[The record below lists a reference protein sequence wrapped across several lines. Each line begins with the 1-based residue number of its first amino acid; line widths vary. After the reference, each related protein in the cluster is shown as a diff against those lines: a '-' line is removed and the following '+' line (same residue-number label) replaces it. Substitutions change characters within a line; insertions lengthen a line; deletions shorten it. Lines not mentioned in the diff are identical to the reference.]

1 MDFSLL
7 LQDIPTLLVVILGVP
22 AVLAAYIVGGEYLV
36 RRLPDKNRPQ
46 VRPWIWVGPAL
57 ILVAAYLLI
66 PAILTAIQSLESNNV
81 DVLDPSTWGTNFV
94 GFKNFARQFADFPT
108 GGAWIAIRNNVIFWL
123 IFYTIFTLIF
133 GLILA
138 VLFDRVKYEQFVK
151 SLIFM
156 PMAISS
162 VALGLIWDFMYEYQP
177 PGEPQTG
184 TMNALVTTLFRHD
197 PVSWLQDQWPGE
209 TFNLLN
215 NLALIG
221 AATWGIT
228 GFAMVILSAALKGI
242 PGELL
247 EAARVDG
254 AGEITVFRRVILPLM
269 MPTIVVV
276 GTTLVIFALKAFDVV
291 YVMTSGNYNTDV
303 LAYRMYNQLYLA
315 SNSGGASAV
324 AIILLVAV
332 VPVLIFNLRQFRAVE
347 ARR

>member
-1 MDFSLL
+1 MDFSIL
-7 LQDIPTLLVVILGVP
+7 LQDLPTLLTVIIGVP
-22 AVLAAYIVGGEYLV
+22 AILAAYIVGGELLV

-57 ILVAAYLLI
+57 ILVASFLLF
-66 PAILTAIQSLESNNV
+66 PAIGTAIQSFENNAGE
-81 DVLDPSTWGTNFV
+81 WV
-94 GFKNFARQFADFPT
+94 GLHNYATQFADFPS
-108 GGAWIAIRNNVIFWL
+108 GGAWVAIRNNVIFWL
-123 IFYTIFTLIF
+123 IFYTLLSLAA
-133 GLILA
+133 GLVLA
-138 VLFDRVKYEQFVK
+138 VLFDRVPYESFAK

-162 VALGLIWDFMYEYQP
+162 VALGVIWDFMYQYQP
-177 PGEPQTG
+177 PGESQTG
-184 TMNALVTTLFRHD
+184 TLNAIVTNVLHHD
-197 PVSWLQDQWPGE
+197 PVSWLQDQWP
-209 TFNLLN
+209 TDHFNLLN

-221 AATWGIT
+221 AASWGIV

-242 PGELL
+242 PADLL

-254 AGEITVFRRVILPLM
+254 AGELTIFRRVIFPLM

-303 LAYRMYNQLYLA
+303 LAYRMYNQLYSA
-315 SNSGGASAV
+315 GNSGGASAV

-347 ARR
+347 SRR

>member
-1 MDFSLL
+1 MDFSVL

-57 ILVAAYLLI
+57 ILVAAYLLLPTI
-66 PAILTAIQSLESNNV
+66 GTIIQSFENNEGV
-81 DVLDPSTWGTNFV
+81 SV
-94 GFKNFARQFADFPT
+94 GFANYASQFADFPN
-108 GGAWIAIRNNVIFWL
+108 GGAWVAIRNNIIFWL
-123 IFYTIFTLIF
+123 IFYTLFALAF
-133 GLILA
+133 GLVLA
-138 VLFDRVKYEQFVK
+138 VLFDRVRYESFVK

-162 VALGLIWDFMYEYQP
+162 VALGLIWDFMYQYQA
-177 PGEPQTG
+177 PGAVQTG
-184 TMNALVTTLFRHD
+184 TLNAIVTFFHHD
-197 PVSWLQDQWPGE
+197 PVVWLHDTWPSDS
-209 TFNLLN
+209 FNVLN

-254 AGEITVFRRVILPLM
+254 AGELTVFRRVILPLM

-291 YVMTSGNYNTDV
+291 YVMTGGNYNTDV
-303 LAYRMYNQLYLA
+303 LAFRMYEQLYTA
-315 SNSGGASAV
+315 GNNGHASAV
-324 AIILLVAV
+324 AVILLIAV
-332 VPVLIFNLRQFRAVE
+332 IPVLIFNLQQFRAVE
-347 ARR
+347 SRR

>member
-1 MDFSLL
+1 MDFSVLL
-7 LQDIPTLLVVILGVP
+7 SDLPTLVVVIAGVP
-22 AVLAAYIVGGEYLV
+22 LVLAAYIVGGEYVV

-46 VRPWIWVGPAL
+46 VRPWIWVGPA
-57 ILVAAYLLI
+57 IFLVAAILFI
-66 PAILTAIQSLESNNV
+66 PAVFTVIQSFQDNH
-81 DVLDPSTWGTNFV
+81 GNFV
-94 GFKNFARQFADFPT
+94 GLQNYTNQLADFPS
-108 GGAWIAIRNNVIFWL
+108 GGAWVAIRNNIIIWL
-123 IFYTIFTLIF
+123 IFYTLFVLAF
-133 GLILA
+133 GLALA
-138 VLFDRVKYEQFVK
+138 VLFDRVSYETVVK

-162 VALGLIWDFMYEYQP
+162 VALGVIWKFMFWYQP
-177 PGEPQTG
+177 PGSTQTG
-184 TMNALVTTLFRHD
+184 TLNAIVTSLHHE
-197 PVSWLQDQWPGE
+197 PVAWLQDQWPNG
-209 TFNLLN
+209 LAVLN

-254 AGEITVFRRVILPLM
+254 AGELTVFRRVIFPLM

-291 YVMTSGNYNTDV
+291 YVMTNGNYNTDV
-303 LAYRMYNQLYLA
+303 LAFRMYNLLYLA
-315 SNSGGASAV
+315 HNPAGASAV
-324 AIILLVAV
+324 AIILLIAV

>member
-1 MDFSLL
+1 MDFSVL

-22 AVLAAYIVGGEYLV
+22 AILAAYIVGGELLV

-57 ILVAAYLLI
+57 ILVSGFLLL
-66 PAILTAIQSLESNNV
+66 PAIGTMFQSFENNAG
-81 DVLDPSTWGTNFV
+81 SWV
-94 GFKNFARQFADFPT
+94 GFNNYASQFADFPQ
-108 GGAWIAIRNNVIFWL
+108 GGAWVAIRNNVIFWL
-123 IFYTIFTLIF
+123 IFYTLFTLFF

-138 VLFDRVKYEQFVK
+138 VLFDRVRYESIVK

-162 VALGLIWDFMYEYQP
+162 VALGIIWIFMYQYST
-177 PGEPQTG
+177 PGEPQVG
-184 TMNALVTTLFRHD
+184 TLNAIVTFFHHD
-197 PVSWLQDQWPGE
+197 PVVWLQDQWPSDK
-209 TFNLLN
+209 FNLLN

-228 GFAMVILSAALKGI
+228 GFSMVILSAALKGI

-254 AGEITVFRRVILPLM
+254 AGEITVFRRVIFPLM

-291 YVMTSGNYNTDV
+291 YVMTGGNYNTDV
-303 LAYRMYNQLYLA
+303 LAFRMYEQLYTA
-315 SNSGGASAV
+315 GNNGHASAV
-324 AIILLVAV
+324 AVILLIAV
-332 VPVLIFNLRQFRAVE
+332 IPVLIFNLRQFRAVE

>member
-1 MDFSLL
+1 MDFSVLL
-7 LQDIPTLLVVILGVP
+7 SDIPTLVVVIVAVP
-22 AVLAAYIVGGEYLV
+22 AILAAYIVGGEYLV
-36 RRLPDKNRPQ
+36 RLLPDKNRPQ
-46 VRPWIWVGPAL
+46 VRPWLWVGPAL
-57 ILVAAYLLI
+57 VLIAGYLLI
-66 PAILTAIQSLESNNV
+66 PAIKTAIQSFQNNAG
-81 DVLDPSTWGTNFV
+81 DSV
-94 GFKNFARQFADFPT
+94 GWKNYITQFSGFPT
-108 GGAWIAIRNNVIFWL
+108 GGAWVAIRNNIIFWL
-123 IFYTIFTLIF
+123 IFYTLFTLFF

-138 VLFDRVKYEQFVK
+138 VLFDRVRYENIVK

-162 VALGLIWDFMYEYQP
+162 VALGIIWDFMYQYQP

-184 TMNALVTTLFRHD
+184 TLNALVTTLLRHD
-197 PVSWLQDQWPGE
+197 PVTWLQDQWP
-209 TFNLLN
+209 TDSFNILN

-242 PGELL
+242 PAELL

-254 AGEITVFRRVILPLM
+254 AGELTVFRRVIFPLM

-291 YVMTSGNYNTDV
+291 YVMTSGNYGTDV
-303 LAYRMYNQLYLA
+303 LAYRMYNQLFIA
-315 SNSGGASAV
+315 GNSGGASAV
-324 AIILLVAV
+324 AIILLIAV

-347 ARR
+347 TRR

>member
-1 MDFSLL
+1 MDFSVL

-22 AVLAAYIVGGEYLV
+22 AILAAYIVGGELLV
-36 RRLPDKNRPQ
+36 RRLPDKSRPQ

-57 ILVAAYLLI
+57 ILVSGFLLL
-66 PAILTAIQSLESNNV
+66 PAIGTMFQSFENNAG
-81 DVLDPSTWGTNFV
+81 SWV
-94 GFKNFARQFADFPT
+94 GFNNYASQFADFPQ
-108 GGAWIAIRNNVIFWL
+108 GGAWVAIRNNVIFWL
-123 IFYTIFTLIF
+123 IFYTLFTLFF

-138 VLFDRVKYEQFVK
+138 VLFDRVRYESIVK

-162 VALGLIWDFMYEYQP
+162 VALGIIWIFMYQYST
-177 PGEPQTG
+177 PGEPQVG
-184 TMNALVTTLFRHD
+184 TLNAIVTFFHHD
-197 PVSWLQDQWPGE
+197 PVVWLQDQWPSDK
-209 TFNLLN
+209 FNLLN

-228 GFAMVILSAALKGI
+228 GFSMVILSAALKGI

-254 AGEITVFRRVILPLM
+254 AGEITVFRRVIFPLM

-291 YVMTSGNYNTDV
+291 YVMTGGNYNTDV
-303 LAYRMYNQLYLA
+303 LAFRMYEQLYTA
-315 SNSGGASAV
+315 GNNGHASAV
-324 AIILLVAV
+324 AVILLIAV
-332 VPVLIFNLRQFRAVE
+332 IPVLIFNLRQFRAVE